1 MDIFNESSKASTVEY
16 FAAYLR
22 LHNKKILIILLSIVL
37 ISLALALKEYLKIKN
52 ELRLY
57 NKQELINVLVS
68 NRDIQIGEIL
78 QKADLESIPYPK
90 ELFIKIREKDKSEA
104 LKNSPSENNRSLSSI
119 IPCEFN
125 LNKQEN
131 PELVFDTSIIGKHVR
146 IPIAKGS
153 LIRREHL
160 NDSANDLLNKLIP
173 IEHILLEYSA
183 ENLGANK
190 YLQTGDLISLYNSD
204 KENKIK
210 QITNTA
216 KIILVNSRQE
226 DPDTNR
232 NSNDKLQLT
241 LAVHKSDYEQ
251 ALLAKVKNQLV
262 IAINNSSEYQPNYQ
276 LKSMNAFTRNL
287 NQQLDHGF
295 QNLVISSGLKEKVF
309 N

>member
-1 MDIFNESSKASTVEY
+1 
-16 FAAYLR
+16 
-22 LHNKKILIILLSIVL
+22 L

-68 NRDIQIGEIL
+68 SRDIQIGETL

-90 ELFIKIREKDKSEA
+90 ELFIKIREENKSEA
-104 LKNSPSENNRSLSSI
+104 LKNPPSENTGSLSSI

-131 PELVFDTSIIGKHVR
+131 PELIFDKSIIGKHVR

-173 IEHILLEYSA
+173 SEHILLEYSA

-190 YLQTGDLISLYNSD
+190 YLQAGDLISLYHGD

-216 KIILVNSRQE
+216 KIILVNSKHQ
-226 DPDTNR
+226 DPGTNR
-232 NSNDKLQLT
+232 SSNDKLQLT
-241 LAVHKSDYEQ
+241 LAIHKGDYEQ

-262 IAINNSSEYQPNYQ
+262 IAINNSSEFQPNHQ
-276 LKSMNAFTRNL
+276 LKRINAFTKNL
-287 NQQLDHGF
+287 NQQLDNGF

>member
-1 MDIFNESSKASTVEY
+1 MDIFNGGSKASTVEY

-22 LHNKKILIILLSIVL
+22 LHNKKILTILLGIIL
-37 ISLALALKEYLKIKN
+37 ISLGLAFKEYLKIKN

-68 NRDIQIGEIL
+68 NRNIQIGETL
-78 QKADLESIPYPK
+78 QRADLESVPYPK
-90 ELFIKIREKDKSEA
+90 ELFIKIREENKSEA
-104 LKNSPSENNRSLSSI
+104 LKHSSENTENLSSI
-119 IPCEFN
+119 IPCEFK

-131 PELVFDTSIIGKHVR
+131 PELIFDTSIIGKHVG

-173 IEHILLEYSA
+173 TEHILLEYSA

-190 YLQTGDLISLYNSD
+190 YLQAGDLISLYHSD

-216 KIILVNSRQE
+216 KIILVNSKQQY
-226 DPDTNR
+226 PSTNR
-232 NSNDKLQLT
+232 GSNDKLQLT
-241 LAVHKSDYEQ
+241 LAIHKSDYEP

-262 IAINNSSEYQPNYQ
+262 IAINNRSEFQPNHQ
-276 LKSMNAFTRNL
+276 LKRINTFTKNL

>member
-1 MDIFNESSKASTVEY
+1 MDIFNGGSKASTVEY

-22 LHNKKILIILLSIVL
+22 LHNKKILTILLSIVL
-37 ISLALALKEYLKIKN
+37 ISLGLALKEYLKIKN

-78 QKADLESIPYPK
+78 HKADLGSIPYPK
-90 ELFIKIREKDKSEA
+90 ELFIKIIEENKSEA
-104 LKNSPSENNRSLSSI
+104 LKNPPSKNHESLASI
-119 IPCEFN
+119 IPCEFK

-131 PELVFDTSIIGKHVR
+131 PELIFDNSIIGKHVK
-146 IPIAKGS
+146 IPIAKGN
-153 LIRREHL
+153 LIRREYL
-160 NDSANDLLNKLIP
+160 NDSANDLFNKLIP

-190 YLQTGDLISLYNSD
+190 YLQAGDLISLYDSD

-216 KIILVNSRQE
+216 KIILVNSKQQ
-226 DPDTNR
+226 DPGTNR

-241 LAVHKSDYEQ
+241 LAVHKNHYEQ

-262 IAINNSSEYQPNYQ
+262 IAINNSSEFQSNHQ
-276 LKSMNAFTRNL
+276 LKKINAFTRNL

>member
-1 MDIFNESSKASTVEY
+1 MDIFNGGSKASTVEY

-22 LHNKKILIILLSIVL
+22 LHNKKILTILLSIIL
-37 ISLALALKEYLKIKN
+37 ISLGLAFKEYLKIKN

-68 NRDIQIGEIL
+68 NRDIQIGETL
-78 QKADLESIPYPK
+78 EKADLESIPYPK
-90 ELFIKIREKDKSEA
+90 ELFIKIREENKSEA
-104 LKNSPSENNRSLSSI
+104 LKHSSENTENLSSI
-119 IPCEFN
+119 IPCEFK

-131 PELVFDTSIIGKHVR
+131 PELIFDTSIIGKHVR

-173 IEHILLEYSA
+173 TEHILLEYSA

-190 YLQTGDLISLYNSD
+190 YLQAGDLISLYHSD

-216 KIILVNSRQE
+216 KIILVNSKQQ
-226 DPDTNR
+226 DPSTNR

-241 LAVHKSDYEQ
+241 LAIHKSDYEP

-262 IAINNSSEYQPNYQ
+262 IAINNSSEFQPNHQ
-276 LKSMNAFTRNL
+276 LKRINAFTKNL

>member
-22 LHNKKILIILLSIVL
+22 LHNKKILTILLSIVL

-90 ELFIKIREKDKSEA
+90 ELFIKIREENKSEP
-104 LKNSPSENNRSLSSI
+104 LKNSLPENAENLSSI
-119 IPCEFN
+119 IPCEFK

-131 PELVFDTSIIGKHVR
+131 PELIFDTSIIGKHVR

-173 IEHILLEYSA
+173 IEHILLEYST

-190 YLQTGDLISLYNSD
+190 YLQAGDQISLYNSD

-216 KIILVNSRQE
+216 KIILVNSKQQ

-241 LAVHKSDYEQ
+241 LAVHKNHYEQ

-262 IAINNSSEYQPNYQ
+262 LAINNSSEFQPNHQ
-276 LKSMNAFTRNL
+276 LKRINAFTKNL

>member
-1 MDIFNESSKASTVEY
+1 
-16 FAAYLR
+16 
-22 LHNKKILIILLSIVL
+22 
-37 ISLALALKEYLKIKN
+37 
-52 ELRLY
+52 
-57 NKQELINVLVS
+57 
-68 NRDIQIGEIL
+68 
-78 QKADLESIPYPK
+78 
-90 ELFIKIREKDKSEA
+90 
-104 LKNSPSENNRSLSSI
+104 
-119 IPCEFN
+119 
-125 LNKQEN
+125 
-131 PELVFDTSIIGKHVR
+131 VR

-190 YLQTGDLISLYNSD
+190 HLQPGDQISLYHSD
-204 KENKIK
+204 KENKIQ
-210 QITNTA
+210 QITTTA
-216 KIILVNSRQE
+216 KIILVNSKQQ

-241 LAVHKSDYEQ
+241 LAVHKSHYEQ

-262 IAINNSSEYQPNYQ
+262 IAINNSSEFQPNHQ
-276 LKSMNAFTRNL
+276 LKGINTFTKNL
-287 NQQLDHGF
+287 NQRLDHGF